1 MIVLVA
7 FQVYEGLLNPLDYVC
22 FALIA
27 VLAAQELVCSRI
39 SKTALE
45 IIIVI
50 AISIVEV
57 PAGVSHLYFFA
68 VSGLVDKVAGIV
80 DGNAD
85 VVDGVL
91 VADGI
96 EVIEEIGC
104 RFLRFVVFVLVSW

>member
-1 MIVLVA
+1 MIVLVT
-7 FQVYEGLLNPLDYVC
+7 FQIYQGLFNPFDYVC

-27 VLAAQELVCSRI
+27 LLTAQELVCSRI

-50 AISIVEV
+50 AIPIIEV

-68 VSGLVDKVAGIV
+68 VSGTVDKVGRIV
-80 DGNAD
+80 DGHAD

-91 VADGI
+91 VAD
-96 EVIEEIGC
+96 
-104 RFLRFVVFVLVSW
+104 